1 MQRLREKSKVLWAI
15 LASLLFHLVVA
26 LSLATFGGA
35 FARATPVEEK
45 PVELTIVDLSAK
57 PPPAAANPA
66 VCRDGRSEA
75 IGGAPEG
82 QDFRIECQFPCGE
95 QAASYWSGSVADT
108 ARKGSA
114 LHPNRDASF
123 FSGQRGR
130 KTATNTTAARNEVYT
145 GAESTCYAHTESFGD
160 PENYANA
167 GSCNDAGTGAVC
179 HVDSNAAAAHP

>member
-66 VCRDGRSEA
+66 FVETDEAKQWRS
-75 IGGAPEG
+75 PEG

-123 FSGQRGR
+123 FSRQRGR
-130 KTATNTTAARNEVYT
+130 KTATNPTAARNEVYT
-145 GAESTCYAHTESFGD
+145 GAESTCYADAESFGD

>member
-66 VCRDGRSEA
+66 FVETDEAKRSAEPPKDKTFESNA
-75 IGGAPEG
+75 NSIAASKLPATG
-82 QDFRIECQFPCGE
+82 QDPLPTQQGRDLPFIQTETHPSSL
-95 QAASYWSGSVADT
+95 ASEGVRPQPTPPPVSPSVMTSQPA
-108 ARKGSA
+108 
-114 LHPNRDASF
+114 P
-123 FSGQRGR
+123 
-130 KTATNTTAARNEVYT
+130 
-145 GAESTCYAHTESFGD
+145 
-160 PENYANA
+160 
-167 GSCNDAGTGAVC
+167 GTGTAYPAPTGYPAPN
-179 HVDSNAAAAHP
+179 SLAATASPAPTSTP